1 MLDAQKLCVSSNLAT
16 AAVNES
22 TNHEQLIYMAKN
34 NLENVLLNEE
44 SDYAPLLKFVVDQLQ
59 LIFLQPGGHHIVY
72 QHACYLFCGT

>member
-1 MLDAQKLCVSSNLAT
+1 MLYCLTHKKLHVSSNLAT

-22 TNHEQLIYMAKN
+22 TNHEHLIYMAKN

-59 LIFLQPGGHHIVY
+59 LIF
-72 QHACYLFCGT
+72 CKGTGLRI